1 MPACASRLPDRRRFW
16 AALLLFGCLALP
28 ARAAEHDFV
37 IKSIETALE
46 DGVYRLNARIDYRF
60 SEAALNALRN
70 GVPLLIQLDIQVR
83 EQRWYW
89 DRTLAELQQGYL
101 LLYHAL
107 SGTFIIHNLN
117 SGTQDHYRNLD
128 TALEALGH
136 VRNLPLIDAKLLAPD
151 KDYAVRLRAHLDIE
165 SLPAPMRP
173 MAYISADWDLDSGW
187 YTWPLTR

>member
-1 MPACASRLPDRRRFW
+1 MPACASRLPDPRRFW
-16 AALLLFGCLALP
+16 VALLLLGCLALP
-28 ARAAEHDFV
+28 AQGAEHDFV
-37 IKSIETALE
+37 VKSIETALE
-46 DGVYRLNARIDYRF
+46 NGVYLLNARIDYHF
-60 SEAALNALRN
+60 SDAAQNALKN

-83 EQRWYW
+83 EPHWYW

-128 TALEALGH
+128 TALDALGN

-151 KDYAVRLRAHLDIE
+151 KDYVVRLRTHLDIE

-173 MAYISADWDLDSGW
+173 LAYISADWDLDSGW